1 MRYRLFSLM
10 IFVTVVMLIVA
21 NTATTTSVSADQIDE
36 ALLEGR
42 ARLDA
47 YRIYFAEGND
57 AAGRFDRSDTGVS
70 RLAGLLQ
77 RLGADLQTLEWRRP
91 FPTDADL
98 VILVGPIRDLGSE
111 QVVRLWMYLNSGGRV
126 LVFANPP
133 FEGVRA
139 LKSNAGLFEIT
150 WNDMGIRAQDGVIAR
165 EGEMRTVTL
174 YEDATETPEGA
185 TPAPTAT
192 PQVFEAPLLI
202 TDFVTTSV
210 NSSHP
215 ITQNLTNELA
225 FFGARPLEI
234 DATLQLF
241 EVIPLVYSAPDY
253 YGETDYDAYVSMGQ
267 VSYSEDEDLVRGQ
280 MLLAAISMN
289 ATSGARLLMVGD
301 REFVTNGGG
310 FQTSPPNSPSFL
322 YPGNVEF
329 ILNAIT
335 WILDAEPQAL
345 TLPTP
350 GPTYTP
356 IPASTETPEGS

>member
-1 MRYRLFSLM
+1 MRYKLLFSLVIFAM
-10 IFVTVVMLIVA
+10 IGGLIA
-21 NTATTTSVSADQIDE
+21 ASAATPRYVSADSIT
-36 ALLEGR
+36 EGY
-42 ARLDA
+42 ARLDS

-57 AAGRFDRSDTGVS
+57 AASRFDRSEAGVS

-111 QVVRLWMYLNSGGRV
+111 QVVRLWMYLYNGGR
-126 LVFANPP
+126 LLLFTNPP
-133 FEGVRA
+133 FEGTRA
-139 LKSNAGLFEIT
+139 FRGNSGLLEIT
-150 WNDMGIRAQDGVIAR
+150 WDDMGLRAQDGVVAL
-165 EGEMRTVTL
+165 EGGMRTVTL
-174 YEDATETPEGA
+174 YAEEPETPEGA
-185 TPAPTAT
+185 TPVPTAT

-202 TDFVTTSV
+202 TNFVTSNV

-215 ITQNLTNELA
+215 ITQNLSGELA

-234 DATLQLF
+234 DASMQLF
-241 EVIPLVYSAPDY
+241 EVVPLVYSLPAY
-253 YGETDYDAYVSMGQ
+253 YGETDYDEYVLNGQ
-267 VSYSEDEDLVRGQ
+267 VSYSEDDDLVRGQ
-280 MLLAAISMN
+280 MVLAAISMN
-289 ATSGARLLMVGD
+289 ADGGARLLMVGD

-329 ILNAIT
+329 VLNAIT
-335 WILDAEPQAL
+335 WMLDAEPQAI

-356 IPASTETPEGS
+356 TSEGS